1 MIYAPIQLA
10 DPAGS
15 PTPSPAPTLAPPKVQ
30 TCMID
35 AEATKGKRWDKIIN
49 QMWNQ
54 TPLGTDKDAC
64 STNGQWAMLIL
75 TLIIGVFLLCFF
87 GCLIHLGTKYKIGCG
102 CPPSVAGPPPSVAG
116 PPPSVAG
123 PI

>member
-10 DPAGS
+10 DGS
-15 PTPSPAPTLAPPKVQ
+15 PAPSPAPTLAPPKVEK
-30 TCMID
+30 CVID
-35 AEATKGKRWDKIIN
+35 AEATKGKAWNEIID

-75 TLIIGVFLLCFF
+75 TGIIVVFLLCFCV
-87 GCLIHLGTKYKIGCG
+87 CLIHLCSTNYKIGCG
-102 CPPSVAGPPPSVAG
+102 
-116 PPPSVAG
+116 
-123 PI
+123 

>member
-10 DPAGS
+10 DGS
-15 PTPSPAPTLAPPKVQ
+15 PAPSPAPTLAPPKVQ

-35 AEATKGKRWDKIIN
+35 AEATKGKAWTEIIN

-75 TLIIGVFLLCFF
+75 TFIIVVFLLCFCV
-87 GCLIHLGTKYKIGCG
+87 CLIHLCTQYKVGCG
-102 CPPSVAGPPPSVAG
+102 AS
-116 PPPSVAG
+116 
-123 PI
+123 